1 MQLFFMNKIT
11 KQLILIIYIYIFKKQ
26 SFIIALA
33 YAVDHANAIGDA
45 DRKHVLFVDIGASG
59 TRVTM
64 SRYVVLCVCS
74 TIASLVLLDRFSKGS
89 VNVLHSRADRR
100 VSGMAFD
107 ETLLRALKSSAVG
120 EYVASSRSH
129 AASFALQLEKT
140 KRVLSVNRESSL
152 RISPTDHDD
161 SEEIKIAITRR
172 AFEVN

>member
-1 MQLFFMNKIT
+1 MLSIMQMPLAMQIENMFYSLT
-11 KQLILIIYIYIFKKQ
+11 SVHQ
-26 SFIIALA
+26 AL
-33 YAVDHANAIGDA
+33 VSQCPGM
-45 DRKHVLFVDIGASG
+45 LL
-59 TRVTM
+59 
-64 SRYVVLCVCS
+64 LCVCS

-107 ETLLRALKSSAVG
+107 EALLRALKSSAVG
-120 EYVASSRSH
+120 KYVASSRSH

-152 RISPTDHDD
+152 RISPTDHDN

>member
-1 MQLFFMNKIT
+1 M
-11 KQLILIIYIYIFKKQ
+11 
-26 SFIIALA
+26 A

-64 SRYVVLCVCS
+64 SRYVVCVCVCS

-152 RISPTDHDD
+152 RISPTDHSD